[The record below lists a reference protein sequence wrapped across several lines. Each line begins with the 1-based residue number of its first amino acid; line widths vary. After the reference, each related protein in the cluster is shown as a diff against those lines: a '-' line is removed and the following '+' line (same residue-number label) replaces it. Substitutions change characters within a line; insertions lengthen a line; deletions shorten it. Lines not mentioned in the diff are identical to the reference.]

1 MELLNGL
8 YKLESDKL
16 NTILRKNTGRKK
28 VETIE
33 IDGIKTKVTTNE
45 DEYETLCYF
54 TTLNKALKFLHD
66 YHVKA
71 NLNGLK
77 DIAEIKELM
86 INCTNEILEAIK
98 TIK

>member
-16 NTILRKNTGRKK
+16 NTILRKNTGR
-28 VETIE
+28 VDDEGNI
-33 IDGIKTKVTTNE
+33 VYTN
-45 DEYETLCYF
+45 LGYF
-54 TTLNKALKFLHD
+54 TTLNQALKFLHD
-66 YHVKA
+66 YHVKI
-71 NLNGLK
+71 NLNGIK